1 MDKEKK
7 ISRFPRPLGLTAMMR
22 EYNQTK
28 DPAILSKAQDY
39 LINQWLMGNGVICG
53 IMYDINSLSQRL
65 GLDINYI
72 RMYMRDR
79 ILNSRLWDK
88 ERQEELVTGLLGE
101 QLAWAMEDRMEV
113 SHQVQVLREA
123 QGGKYT
129 PFISAELN
137 KALKLKLD
145 SSNSLQMIV
154 KNLIGG
160 STTNIFNQFNQQ
172 NINGPGVDTISIDEA
187 RELIQE
193 QQQVLPKAEEAK
205 MLEAK
210 YDLTSLPEVVATKQE
225 GIDTSKEGLSLNKAE
240 LNQITDDYKGAMASA
255 SKEHHEMRR
264 EIEQNI
270 DPDEPDP
277 ELDQYYDEYE
287 EDNDFNNIS
296 EQFLKLQ

>member
-1 MDKEKK
+1 MEEKEIK
-7 ISRFPRPLGLTAMMR
+7 RFPRPLGLTAMMK
-22 EYNQTK
+22 EYSVTK
-28 DPAILSKAQDY
+28 DPSLLSKAQDY

-53 IMYDINSLSQRL
+53 VMYDINLLSQKL

-79 ILNSRLWDK
+79 LLNSKLWDK
-88 ERQEELVTGLLGE
+88 DRQEEMVTGLLGE

-145 SSNSLQMIV
+145 SSNSLQTIV
-154 KNLIGG
+154 RNLIGG
-160 STTNIFNQFNQQ
+160 STTNIFQQFNQQ
-172 NINGPGVDTISIDEA
+172 NIQTADSQFISIDEA

-193 QQQVLPKAEEAK
+193 QQQVLPKSEEAK
-205 MLEAK
+205 LLEAK
-210 YDLTSLPEVVATKQE
+210 YDLTSLPEVVAIKQE
-225 GIDTSKEGLSLNKAE
+225 GIDTTKEGLSLNKTE
-240 LNQITDDYKGAMASA
+240 LNMITDDYKGAMASA
-255 SKEHHEMRR
+255 SREHHEMRR

-277 ELDQYYDEYE
+277 ELDLYYTDYE
-287 EDNDFNNIS
+287 EEDEDKSIS
-296 EQFLKLQ
+296 EQFLRK

>member
-1 MDKEKK
+1 MEKEKDTK
-7 ISRFPRPLGLTAMMR
+7 RFPRPLGLTAMMK
-22 EYNQTK
+22 EYNATQ
-28 DPAILSKAQDY
+28 DPSLLSKAQDY

-53 IMYDINSLSQRL
+53 VMYDINLLSQKL

-79 ILNSRLWDK
+79 LLNSKIWDK
-88 ERQEELVTGLLGE
+88 DRQEEMVTGLLGE

-145 SSNSLQMIV
+145 SSNSLQTIV
-154 KNLIGG
+154 RNLIGG
-160 STTNIFNQFNQQ
+160 STTNIFQQFNQQ
-172 NINGPGVDTISIDEA
+172 NIQTADSQFISIDEA

-193 QQQVLPKAEEAK
+193 QQQVLPKSEEAK
-205 MLEAK
+205 LLEAK
-210 YDLTSLPEVVATKQE
+210 YDIHSLPEVVATKQE
-225 GIDTSKEGLSLNKAE
+225 GVDTTKEGLSLNKTE
-240 LNQITDDYKGAMASA
+240 LNIITDDYKGAMAS
-255 SKEHHEMRR
+255 SSREHHEMRR

-270 DPDEPDP
+270 DLDEPDP
-277 ELDQYYDEYE
+277 ELDIYYTEYE
-287 EDNDFNNIS
+287 EEDEDNNIS
-296 EQFLKLQ
+296 EQFLRK

>member
-1 MDKEKK
+1 MEKEKDIK
-7 ISRFPRPLGLTAMMR
+7 RFPRPLGLTAMMK
-22 EYNQTK
+22 EYNATK
-28 DPAILSKAQDY
+28 DPSLLSKAQDY

-53 IMYDINSLSQRL
+53 VMYDINLLSQKL

-79 ILNSRLWDK
+79 LLNSKIWDK
-88 ERQEELVTGLLGE
+88 DRQEEMVTGLLGE

-145 SSNSLQMIV
+145 SSNSLQTIV
-154 KNLIGG
+154 RNLIGG
-160 STTNIFNQFNQQ
+160 STTNIFQQFNQQ
-172 NINGPGVDTISIDEA
+172 NIQAADSQFISIDEA

-193 QQQVLPKAEEAK
+193 QQQVLPKSEEAK
-205 MLEAK
+205 LLEAK
-210 YDLTSLPEVVATKQE
+210 YDIHSLPEVVATKQE
-225 GIDTSKEGLSLNKAE
+225 GIDTTKEGLSLNKTE
-240 LNQITDDYKGAMASA
+240 LNVITDDYKGAMAS
-255 SKEHHEMRR
+255 SSREHHEMRR

-277 ELDQYYDEYE
+277 ELDIYYTEYE
-287 EDNDFNNIS
+287 EEYEDNNIS
-296 EQFLKLQ
+296 EQFLRK

>member
-1 MDKEKK
+1 MEKEKDTK
-7 ISRFPRPLGLTAMMR
+7 RFPRPLGLTAMMK
-22 EYNQTK
+22 EYNATK
-28 DPAILSKAQDY
+28 DPSLLSKAQDY

-53 IMYDINSLSQRL
+53 VMYDINLLSQKL

-79 ILNSRLWDK
+79 LLNSKIWDK
-88 ERQEELVTGLLGE
+88 DRQEEMVTGLLGE

-145 SSNSLQMIV
+145 SSNSLQTIV
-154 KNLIGG
+154 RNLIGG
-160 STTNIFNQFNQQ
+160 STTNIFQQFNQQ
-172 NINGPGVDTISIDEA
+172 NIQAADSQFISVDEA

-193 QQQVLPKAEEAK
+193 QQQVLPKSEEAK
-205 MLEAK
+205 LLEAK
-210 YDLTSLPEVVATKQE
+210 YDIHSLPEVVATKQE
-225 GIDTSKEGLSLNKAE
+225 GIDTTKEGLSLNKTE
-240 LNQITDDYKGAMASA
+240 LNMITDDYKGAMAS
-255 SKEHHEMRR
+255 SSREHHEMRR

-277 ELDQYYDEYE
+277 ELDIYYTEYE
-287 EDNDFNNIS
+287 EEDEDNNIS
-296 EQFLKLQ
+296 EQFLRK

>member
-1 MDKEKK
+1 MEKEKDIK
-7 ISRFPRPLGLTAMMR
+7 RFPRPLGLTAMMK
-22 EYNQTK
+22 EYNATK
-28 DPAILSKAQDY
+28 DPSLLSKAQDY

-53 IMYDINSLSQRL
+53 VMYDINLLSQKL

-79 ILNSRLWDK
+79 LLNSKIWDK
-88 ERQEELVTGLLGE
+88 DRQEEMVTGLLGE

-145 SSNSLQMIV
+145 SSNSLQTIV
-154 KNLIGG
+154 RNLIGG
-160 STTNIFNQFNQQ
+160 STTNIFQQFNQQ
-172 NINGPGVDTISIDEA
+172 NIQAADSQFISIDEA

-193 QQQVLPKAEEAK
+193 QQQVLPKSEEAK
-205 MLEAK
+205 LLEAK
-210 YDLTSLPEVVATKQE
+210 YDIHSLPEVVAIKQE
-225 GIDTSKEGLSLNKAE
+225 GIDTSKEGLSLNKTE
-240 LNQITDDYKGAMASA
+240 LNMITDDYKGAMAS
-255 SKEHHEMRR
+255 SSREHHEMRR

-277 ELDQYYDEYE
+277 ELDMYYTEYE
-287 EDNDFNNIS
+287 EEDEDNNIS
-296 EQFLKLQ
+296 EQFLRK

>member
-1 MDKEKK
+1 MEKEKDIK
-7 ISRFPRPLGLTAMMR
+7 RFPRPLGLTAMMK
-22 EYNQTK
+22 EYNATK
-28 DPAILSKAQDY
+28 DPSLLSKAQDY

-53 IMYDINSLSQRL
+53 VMYNINLLSQKL

-79 ILNSRLWDK
+79 LLNSKIWDK
-88 ERQEELVTGLLGE
+88 DRQEEMVTGLLGE

-145 SSNSLQMIV
+145 SSNSLQTIV
-154 KNLIGG
+154 RNLIGG
-160 STTNIFNQFNQQ
+160 STTNIFQQFNQQ
-172 NINGPGVDTISIDEA
+172 NIQAADSQFISIDEA

-193 QQQVLPKAEEAK
+193 QQQVLPKSEEAK
-205 MLEAK
+205 LLEAK
-210 YDLTSLPEVVATKQE
+210 YDIHSLPEVVAIKQE
-225 GIDTSKEGLSLNKAE
+225 GIDTTKEGLSLNKTE
-240 LNQITDDYKGAMASA
+240 LSMITDDYKGAMAS
-255 SKEHHEMRR
+255 SSREHHEMRR

-270 DPDEPDP
+270 DLDEPDP
-277 ELDQYYDEYE
+277 ELDMYYTEYE
-287 EDNDFNNIS
+287 EEDEDNNIS
-296 EQFLKLQ
+296 EQFLRK